1 MRARMIALI
10 LAAAALALPACAD
23 VSKAKEETQEPAEMV
38 AIEGS
43 EQEGIAVEAEAI
55 ERLGIETAP
64 VESGATTGRTTM
76 PAAAVYYG
84 LEGETWTYTGLD
96 ELTYL
101 RVPITVEDIDGDT
114 AYLLDGPEVGT
125 EVVIIGAAEL
135 FGVEEGVGH

>member
-10 LAAAALALPACAD
+10 LAAAALVLPACAD
-23 VSKAKEETQEPAEMV
+23 VSKAKEDTREPAEMV

-43 EQEGIAVEAEAI
+43 DQEGIAVEAEAI
-55 ERLGIETAP
+55 ERLGIETAA
-64 VESGATTGRTTM
+64 VEAGAKAGRTTV

-84 LEGETWTYTGLD
+84 LEGETWTYTELD
-96 ELTYL
+96 DLTYL

-114 AYLLDGPEVGT
+114 ASLLDGPEVGT
-125 EVVIIGAAEL
+125 QVVVVGVAEL